1 MEVQTLK
8 QIWNDFVKQSG
19 DDIYTNRYIHK
30 SESKEAHYREG
41 YWAFSY
47 YILNPVLKLGISP
60 ESTVLEIGCGLGRL
74 VIPASYYFT
83 KCFGIDISEEV
94 IFKAQE
100 RVDKLKI
107 SNIKLLPCDGQNI
120 PLEDKSVNFVYSFLV
135 LMHIPSKKMVR
146 HYIKEIYRVLKPEG
160 LARIQVRRSQS
171 WLKSQ
176 DYSNITRKN
185 YDLPYGCSFTKRE
198 IKKYFSIEGL
208 KVLSTSRQT
217 RRPYNLIPSQTQLW
231 VTAKKGA

>member
-8 QIWNDFVKQSG
+8 QIWNDYVKQSG
-19 DDIYTNRYIHK
+19 DGIYTNNYIHK

-41 YWAFSY
+41 YWDFSY

-60 ESTVLEIGCGLGRL
+60 GSTVLEIGCGLGRL
-74 VIPASYYFT
+74 VIPASYYFSQ
-83 KCFGIDISEEV
+83 CFGMDISEEV
-94 IFKAQE
+94 ISKAQE
-100 RVDKLKI
+100 RVDKLKR

-120 PLEDKSVNFVYSFLV
+120 PLEDKSVNLVYSFLV
-135 LMHIPSKKMVR
+135 FMHIPSKKMVS

-160 LARIQVRRSQS
+160 IARIQVRKSQS

-176 DYSNITRKN
+176 NYSHIARKN
-185 YDLPYGCSFTKRE
+185 YDLSYGCSFTKRE
-198 IKKYFSIEGL
+198 IEKYFQKDCLTGD
-208 KVLSTSRQT
+208 T